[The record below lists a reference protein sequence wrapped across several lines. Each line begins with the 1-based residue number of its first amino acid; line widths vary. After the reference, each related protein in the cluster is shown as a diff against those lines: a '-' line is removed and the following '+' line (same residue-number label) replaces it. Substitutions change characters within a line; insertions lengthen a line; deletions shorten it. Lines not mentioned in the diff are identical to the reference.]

1 MGTMTVAPGL
11 ARKLRKVLE
20 TRTDSPDLLAS
31 LSALSSF
38 YTDNTQQARRSLR
51 ATIERRG
58 LSINDEFL
66 RASESA
72 QKALE
77 AVELE
82 VAGLAE
88 CCERY
93 GLFGWI
99 GSLFRLRLIFGRLCK
114 RGFLLCEAMIC
125 PGSCCC

>member
-1 MGTMTVAPGL
+1 MTVAPGL
-11 ARKLRKVLE
+11 ARKLKKVLE

-31 LSALSSF
+31 LGALSSF

-51 ATIERRG
+51 TTIERRG
-58 LSINDEFL
+58 LSINEEFL

-82 VAGLAE
+82 VAGLAD

-93 GLFGWI
+93 WGLVLWMLASASFN
-99 GSLFRLRLIFGRLCK
+99 S
-114 RGFLLCEAMIC
+114 
-125 PGSCCC
+125 

>member
-1 MGTMTVAPGL
+1 MGSTTVAPGL
-11 ARKLRKVLE
+11 ARKLKKVLE

-31 LSALSSF
+31 LSTLSSF
-38 YTDNTQQARRSLR
+38 YTDNTQQARRNLR

-58 LSINDEFL
+58 LSINEEFL

-77 AVELE
+77 AVEVE

-93 GLFGWI
+93 
-99 GSLFRLRLIFGRLCK
+99 
-114 RGFLLCEAMIC
+114 
-125 PGSCCC
+125 